1 MSARAWVI
9 FAAVSII
16 WGIPYLFIKVAVD
29 DGASP
34 LVVAWGR
41 VAIGAA
47 ILAPIAWKRGYFHQ
61 LRGRWAPLA
70 AFAAVECAIP
80 WWLIPVGEQHV
91 SSSLAAIL
99 IAAMPLMIALL
110 ALRFDH
116 TERVGGSRLAG
127 LFIGL
132 AGVVVLLGID
142 VAGRAEE
149 LFGAV
154 CILGA
159 TLCYATGPLI
169 VKRFFTDANP
179 IGPVA
184 AALGLSTVMLAPAA
198 IAAAPNST
206 LTGDAVGSIAVLGV
220 VCSALGLMLFFRLI
234 AEVGASRASVI
245 TYINPAVAVAL
256 GVAVL
261 GESVGAGAVAGL
273 LLILA
278 GSWLSTDGRLPPG
291 LTAIWGQ
298 VRRPQRRRAAARL
311 AVPRRGGAVTGPKP
325 EASG

>member
-1 MSARAWVI
+1 MMSARAWI
-9 FAAVSII
+9 TFAAVSVI
-16 WGIPYLFIKVAVD
+16 WGIPYLFIKIAVD

-34 LVVAWGR
+34 LIVAWGR

-47 ILAPIAWKRGYFHQ
+47 ILVPIAWHRGYLRE
-61 LRGRWAPLA
+61 LRGRWLPLV
-70 AFAAVECAIP
+70 AFAAAECAIP
-80 WWLIPVGEQHV
+80 WWLIPLGEQRIA
-91 SSSLAAIL
+91 SSLAAIL

-116 TERVGGSRLAG
+116 SERVGGSRLVG
-127 LFIGL
+127 LFVGL

-142 VAGRAEE
+142 VAGRASE
-149 LFGAV
+149 LLGAAFV
-154 CILGA
+154 LGA

-169 VKRFFTDANP
+169 VKRHFTDVNP

-184 AALGLSTVMLAPAA
+184 AALGISSLMLAPAA
-198 IAAAPNST
+198 IAAAPGSS
-206 LTGDAVGSIAVLGV
+206 LTADAIGSIAVLGV
-220 VCSALGLMLFFRLI
+220 ICSALGLFLFFHLI

-256 GVAVL
+256 GVALL
-261 GESVGAGAVAGL
+261 GENVGAGAVAGL

-291 LTAIWGQ
+291 LAAIWTGM
-298 VRRPQRRRAAARL
+298 RRPRARRAEARL
-311 AVPRRGGAVTGPKP
+311 A
-325 EASG
+325 SGRPS